1 MVRKMD
7 KIQRIFGFDN
17 ELFSIRREK
26 FRMKNAN
33 NPIYAIVS
41 YFGTYFPAKLIIP
54 PHRGRLNNAIFVKLR
69 ISLRKETKLVSDSI
83 LRIFADS
90 RRLRDGENAI
100 TRCNGKYRRCVGSR
114 QGRGTVTRLGVASVV
129 GVGASAGFRVVLGSN
144 EVTRQRFT
152 GAGVKPFRKGAAVL
166 GSGRK

>member
-1 MVRKMD
+1 
-7 KIQRIFGFDN
+7 
-17 ELFSIRREK
+17 
-26 FRMKNAN
+26 MKNAN

-90 RRLRDGENAI
+90 RRLSPSPRKCNYAMQRKVSALRWIEARPRYGYTVGGGI
-100 TRCNGKYRRCVGSR
+100 GGRCWSVSR
-114 QGRGTVTRLGVASVV
+114 V
-129 GVGASAGFRVVLGSN
+129 RVVLGSN

>member
-1 MVRKMD
+1 MERKMD

-26 FRMKNAN
+26 FRMKN

-83 LRIFADS
+83 L
-90 RRLRDGENAI
+90 
-100 TRCNGKYRRCVGSR
+100 
-114 QGRGTVTRLGVASVV
+114 
-129 GVGASAGFRVVLGSN
+129 
-144 EVTRQRFT
+144 
-152 GAGVKPFRKGAAVL
+152 
-166 GSGRK
+166 

>member
-1 MVRKMD
+1 MERKMD

-83 LRIFADS
+83 LRIFADC

-114 QGRGTVTRLGVASVV
+114 YGYTVGGGIGGRCWSV
-129 GVGASAGFRVVLGSN
+129 SRVPRRIRVERSY
-144 EVTRQRFT
+144 ET
-152 GAGVKPFRKGAAVL
+152 AVYR
-166 GSGRK
+166 GGR